1 MSTETRYGSTGT
13 GTIFGAPVTTRSQG
27 SLTNNW
33 AQVTNTS
40 FTDSTLDTGG
50 IRYRS
55 IGSSI
60 GREDGTAYPFYQ
72 SLKNVPIVGEVILI
86 IPGPKPGGDS
96 RSASG
101 DYYLPA
107 LNIWNNPQAGR
118 SSVGNYLPQIKDGWQ
133 ETIDNNP
140 LYPYPGDVILEGRK
154 GQSIRLSE
162 SLSGT
167 PWQGARADLS
177 TIAIVSGINPTG
189 IPEQYVT
196 EDINKDASSIY
207 LLQGQRIPLETT
219 HQWKRGEITSYG
231 TQTLPLDAKSY
242 TGNQVV
248 LNSSRVYLNTSSE
261 HVLISAQQH
270 VGLLGDQVH
279 IDGVNSINLAAP
291 IVSLTTAARNPAV
304 KGNEL
309 LLEIENL
316 YSRLLSLTET
326 LSDTLSEINKNT
338 DTAEELK
345 DFLIGRLDNDNQKLV
360 ESLLS
365 KTVLLS

>member
-13 GTIFGAPVTTRSQG
+13 GNIFGAPVTTTSQG

-55 IGSSI
+55 IGSSV
-60 GREDGTAYPFYQ
+60 GREEGTAYPFFQ
-72 SLKNVPIVGEVILI
+72 SVKNVPIVGEVVLI

-96 RSASG
+96 RSVSG

-118 SSVGNYLPQIKDGWQ
+118 SSAGNYLPQIKDGWQ
-133 ETIDNNP
+133 ETIDTNP

-162 SLSGT
+162 NLSGT
-167 PWQGARADLS
+167 PWQGETTDLS
-177 TIAIVSGINPTG
+177 TVAIVSGINTTG
-189 IPEQYVT
+189 LPEQYVT

-207 LLQGQRIPLETT
+207 LLQDQNIPLKAPHE
-219 HQWKRGEITSYG
+219 WKREGFTSYG
-231 TQTLPLDAKSY
+231 ELNNVPASNEY
-242 TGNQVV
+242 TGNQIL
-248 LNSSRVYLNTSSE
+248 LNSDRLYFNARKE
-261 HVLISAQQH
+261 HILLSAQQY

-279 IDGVNSINLAAP
+279 LDATNTINFAAP
-291 IVSLTTAARNPAV
+291 KVLLTPAANNPLV
-304 KGNEL
+304 RGNQVITEL
-309 LLEIENL
+309 VNL
-316 YSRLLSLTET
+316 YSRLASLTET
-326 LSDTLSEINKNT
+326 LSDTFNSLDVGN
-338 DTAEELK
+338 DTVDELK
-345 DFLIGRLDNDNQKLV
+345 DFLVERLKNDNQKLK

-365 KTVLLS
+365 KTVYLS